1 MLKFGSNFEWKIAKA
16 VLEHSDECTFVD
28 YFHDSRHIT
37 AYNERVLKYACF
49 ASLIENKKV
58 MPRDLKTAV
67 AYVELPY
74 IGTFQTVP
82 RLRYANWCFWPHT

>member
-1 MLKFGSNFEWKIAKA
+1 MSATGLSVRSMAFTRSVTMEWKIAKA

-58 MPRDLKTAV
+58 MPR
-67 AYVELPY
+67 
-74 IGTFQTVP
+74 
-82 RLRYANWCFWPHT
+82 